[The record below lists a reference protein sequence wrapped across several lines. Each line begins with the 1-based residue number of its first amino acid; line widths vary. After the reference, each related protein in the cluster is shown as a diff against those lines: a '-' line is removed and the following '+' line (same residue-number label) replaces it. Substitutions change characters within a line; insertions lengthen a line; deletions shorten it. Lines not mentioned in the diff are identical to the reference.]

1 MGSINPITL
10 EVPGP
15 DEVPLQAK
23 LDEALVKELVFT
35 ARAGSIG
42 LLGASAVIWGIV
54 RSVSDPI
61 LWIWF
66 IALFALIITR
76 LVGSIWLN
84 RGAMRRVPYMRVF
97 WWAVVI
103 YGLTGICLGGIV
115 ATSCPHLPVVTV
127 LLLLVIMIG
136 IKANAQVTLAG
147 SPLAYVLYVAPIVIG
162 WSLFAFLHPLP
173 GLEHALQLALFLYSV
188 VIVLTVRNVHRSI
201 RNNIFLRLRLSDS
214 LAELQDTQ
222 SRLVEASRQAGRS
235 DVATAVLHNVGNVL
249 NSVNVSAAVV
259 SEIVGNLKTGGLSKI
274 ADTLAEHAGD
284 LEAYLRADGR
294 AQKLPLYF
302 RQLHSVLDTDKA
314 AARTELQSL
323 MRNIEHIKVIVA
335 SQQSHVKPG
344 GVIETF
350 EVRELVGDALKFNAG
365 GAHAIDVVTALDEM
379 PPLTIDRH
387 KVMQIVINLLA
398 NARDAV
404 AMNEAG
410 ERRIAV
416 GARRSGGNAEITV
429 EDNGCGIA
437 PENLERIF
445 HLGFTTKPTGH
456 GLGLHYSACAARELD
471 GSLRV
476 RSGGVGRG
484 AAFVLVLPLAARAA

>member
-1 MGSINPITL
+1 
-10 EVPGP
+10 
-15 DEVPLQAK
+15 
-23 LDEALVKELVFT
+23 
-35 ARAGSIG
+35 
-42 LLGASAVIWGIV
+42 
-54 RSVSDPI
+54 
-61 LWIWF
+61 
-66 IALFALIITR
+66 
-76 LVGSIWLN
+76 
-84 RGAMRRVPYMRVF
+84 
-97 WWAVVI
+97 
-103 YGLTGICLGGIV
+103 
-115 ATSCPHLPVVTV
+115 
-127 LLLLVIMIG
+127 
-136 IKANAQVTLAG
+136 
-147 SPLAYVLYVAPIVIG
+147 
-162 WSLFAFLHPLP
+162 
-173 GLEHALQLALFLYSV
+173 
-188 VIVLTVRNVHRSI
+188 
-201 RNNIFLRLRLSDS
+201 
-214 LAELQDTQ
+214 
-222 SRLVEASRQAGRS
+222 
-235 DVATAVLHNVGNVL
+235 
-249 NSVNVSAAVV
+249 
-259 SEIVGNLKTGGLSKI
+259 
-274 ADTLAEHAGD
+274 
-284 LEAYLRADGR
+284 
-294 AQKLPLYF
+294 
-302 RQLHSVLDTDKA
+302 
-314 AARTELQSL
+314 

-350 EVRELVGDALKFNAG
+350 EVRELVDDALKFNAG